1 VYFGKFVVEEPA
13 EQKGRRAL
21 GNIDTG
27 KDAQIVEMVMQKG
40 TEKAKGS
47 RLSALFPYCSLAD
60 FG

>member
-40 TEKAKGS
+40 TEKAK
-47 RLSALFPYCSLAD
+47 REQA
-60 FG
+60 